1 MTQSMIDRTPN
12 SSGGIADSA
21 EGDQKFDP
29 PEVGDIK
36 DRSPTQNEGDRM
48 SKINRKLPIAL
59 CAVAASA
66 GIALSVAPAASA
78 TIGSTTTNF
87 SMSCYGSATVLGI
100 TQAQDQAQPFSTTVT
115 HGTSGS
121 NQSFAV
127 AVGAQSVPTTVPGR
141 PTYTVTSLT
150 NIKIRVQIDGSTYVS
165 HSLSGGSGYTGT
177 ATATK
182 TTSSPTGNAIIEI
195 SIPSVTAG
203 GSYTPPTLTVIQT
216 STVAPKL
223 STGNGGNGTAATQRG
238 EVRVPCGELLR
249 FRLECLG
256 SLRRN
261 GDSRHQLRTDR
272 RPVPVRRGVPS
283 PEQWRRHPSFLT

>member
-1 MTQSMIDRTPN
+1 
-12 SSGGIADSA
+12 
-21 EGDQKFDP
+21 
-29 PEVGDIK
+29 
-36 DRSPTQNEGDRM
+36 M

-223 STGNGGNGTAATQRG
+223 STGNGGNGTAATQNEGKYGFRAG
-238 EVRVPCGELLR
+238 NFYAFDSNVSVPFAGTVTAGTSCVPTDVQFPSAGAFPVL
-249 FRLECLG
+249 
-256 SLRRN
+256 N
-261 GDSRHQLRTDR
+261 GGAGILHS
-272 RPVPVRRGVPS
+272 
-283 PEQWRRHPSFLT
+283 